1 MTTTTTTTALV
12 ERITACLEAGDYEAL
27 AALYRPDAL
36 LDANVP
42 EWRYQLQGPDA
53 ILQLF
58 REEEMTLAGWRLTS
72 SRATTMAE
80 GVVVEA
86 EVHFDHE
93 GEERLWRNVHIV
105 HTDGEA
111 ITDHVIYCT
120 GIWDA
125 ATITRQR
132 AEAPMVRPR

>member
-1 MTTTTTTTALV
+1 MTTTVSTMALI
-12 ERITACLEAGDYEAL
+12 ERITACLEAGDYESL
-27 AALYRPDAL
+27 ATLYRPDAL

-42 EWRYQLQGPDA
+42 EWRYQLQGPSA

-58 REEEMTLAGWRLTS
+58 REEEMTLADWRLAS
-72 SRATTMAE
+72 SRAATMAD

-105 HTDGEA
+105 HTDGES

-125 ATITRQR
+125 ATIKRQR
-132 AEAPMVRPR
+132 VEAPMVRPR